1 MLHLDGNDSAL
12 LVQWLAD
19 LVAVQLCADQ
29 NGAQHAELINE
40 DYRCQE
46 QPRNGLCHAQVVV
59 PFWYNGWLVALAD
72 VLAGCFVL
80 TSLARQDV
88 KHTSAK
94 LIAV

>member
-1 MLHLDGNDSAL
+1 M
-12 LVQWLAD
+12 
-19 LVAVQLCADQ
+19 
-29 NGAQHAELINE
+29 
-40 DYRCQE
+40 
-46 QPRNGLCHAQVVV
+46 

-94 LIAV
+94 LIAVCCRLRPSQLLVIGNPHAGGNMTGNA